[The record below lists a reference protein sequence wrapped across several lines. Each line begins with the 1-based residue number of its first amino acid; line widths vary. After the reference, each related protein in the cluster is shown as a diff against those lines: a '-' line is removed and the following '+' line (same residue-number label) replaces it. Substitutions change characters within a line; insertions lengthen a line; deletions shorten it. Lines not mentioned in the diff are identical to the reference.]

1 MSALSVLTHAFAP
14 AAARHAFPL
23 ASAVI
28 VIAALAGIAS
38 LLSLNGLLDSLPQ
51 ASSADARPAP
61 VVVALPFAQAT
72 GVMRAGTT
80 VPDASTV
87 FAGREAVIEEPAP
100 TF

>member
-14 AAARHAFPL
+14 AAARRAFPL

-28 VIAALAGIAS
+28 GLALLAGIAGV
-38 LLSLNGLLDSLPQ
+38 LSLNGLLGSMPQ
-51 ASSADARPAP
+51 ASSADARLAP
-61 VVVALPFAQAT
+61 LAWAMPSAQASGMT
-72 GVMRAGTT
+72 RAGTT

-87 FAGREAVIEEPAP
+87 FAGDTVVEEPAS

>member
-14 AAARHAFPL
+14 AAARRAFPL

-28 VIAALAGIAS
+28 VIAALAGLAGV
-38 LLSLNGLLDSLPQ
+38 LSLNGLLDSLPQ
-51 ASSADARPAP
+51 ASSADALLAP
-61 VVVALPFAQAT
+61 LVMAMPSAQASGMT
-72 GVMRAGTT
+72 GAGTT

-87 FAGREAVIEEPAP
+87 FAGRETVVEEPAP

>member
-14 AAARHAFPL
+14 AAARHAFPR

-28 VIAALAGIAS
+28 GLAVLAGLAGV
-38 LLSLNGLLDSLPQ
+38 LSLNGLLDSMTQ

-61 VVVALPFAQAT
+61 RAMALPFAQAT
-72 GVMRAGTT
+72 GVALSDTT
-80 VPDASTV
+80 VPAASTV
-87 FAGREAVIEEPAP
+87 FAGREEVIEEPAP

>member
-14 AAARHAFPL
+14 AAARRAFPL

-28 VIAALAGIAS
+28 GLALLAGLAGV
-38 LLSLNGLLDSLPQ
+38 LSLNGLLGSLPQ
-51 ASSADARPAP
+51 ASSADARLAP
-61 VVVALPFAQAT
+61 LVMAMPSAQASGMT
-72 GVMRAGTT
+72 RAGTT

-87 FAGREAVIEEPAP
+87 FAGREEVIEEPAP

>member
-14 AAARHAFPL
+14 AAARRAFPL

-28 VIAALAGIAS
+28 GLAVLVGLAGV
-38 LLSLNGLLDSLPQ
+38 LSLNGLLEAMPQ

-87 FAGREAVIEEPAP
+87 FAGREAVIEEPAA

>member
-14 AAARHAFPL
+14 AAARRAFPL

-28 VIAALAGIAS
+28 GLALLAGLAGV
-38 LLSLNGLLDSLPQ
+38 LSLNGLLGSLPQ
-51 ASSADARPAP
+51 ASSADARLAP
-61 VVVALPFAQAT
+61 LVMAMPSAQASGMT
-72 GVMRAGTT
+72 RAGTT

-87 FAGREAVIEEPAP
+87 FVGDTVVEEPAP

>member
-14 AAARHAFPL
+14 AAARRAFPL

-28 VIAALAGIAS
+28 VIAALAGLAGV
-38 LLSLNGLLDSLPQ
+38 LSLNGLLGSLPQ

-61 VVVALPFAQAT
+61 RAMAMPFAQAT
-72 GVMRAGTT
+72 GVTRAGTT
-80 VPDASTV
+80 VPDASAV
-87 FAGREAVIEEPAP
+87 FAGDTVVEEPAP